1 MLPGIILLLAGVIFI
16 VAARAAAGGERR
28 TVQEGIVAT
37 GVITGINA
45 VEGGSVR
52 FVIRFTDEN
61 GVERTG
67 QSQQFSRT
75 YDRYAVGDSIAI
87 RYTLKKT
94 AGLETVRIRV
104 TDDSMKEAGGFILG
118 ALKGLGFLFILL
130 GIFVLVRFFI

>member
-28 TVQEGIVAT
+28 TAQEGIATT
-37 GVITGINA
+37 GVITGINP

-52 FVIRFTDEN
+52 FAIRFTDEN

-75 YDRYAVGDSIAI
+75 YDRYSVGDSIAI
-87 RYTLKKT
+87 RYTLKT
-94 AGLETVRIRV
+94 TMGMETVRIRV
-104 TDDSMKEAGGFILG
+104 ADDSMKEAGGFILG
-118 ALKGLGFLFILL
+118 VLKGMGIVFILL
-130 GIFVLVRFFI
+130 GVFMLIRFFI